1 MKAAAR
7 GFLVVLALSIH
18 DLFEGDSWLSWPW
31 QLEIIFRHGPGS
43 DQETDLSLVPAPR
56 IRLAQ
61 VGHLRVSGSQV
72 GQISGENNIKT
83 F

>member
-1 MKAAAR
+1 MTCSK
-7 GFLVVLALSIH
+7 VTH
-18 DLFEGDSWLSWPW
+18 DCPDRDNS